1 MVYSSWSKADVL
13 AGKGGNQLH
22 SCCTRSCCAQLM
34 DDSSW
39 GEADVLAGD
48 RGNYIVVMHS

>member
-1 MVYSSWSKADVL
+1 ML

-22 SCCTRSCCAQLM
+22 SCCARSGCALT

-39 GEADVLAGD
+39 GETDVLAGD
-48 RGNYIVVMHS
+48 RGNYIVAVHG